1 VSGKKVENM
10 IVELLKK
17 LRSCNVAPPSNK
29 IKKFEIVDEKKNS
42 ILIKVKEKLEND
54 EDICNIKEL

>member
-1 VSGKKVENM
+1 MSGKKVENM

-29 IKKFEIVDEKKNS
+29 IKKFEIVDEKKF
-42 ILIKVKEKLEND
+42 
-54 EDICNIKEL
+54 NIDKSKRKA